1 MKYPA
6 CLFPVKTLVFAL
18 AASGVPGF
26 VFAQSAEAEGAAT
39 ELESIEVTARN
50 RYANGYQPV
59 AADVVGGGN
68 IPLSDIPR
76 SVNVV
81 TAAVLED
88 RRPGS
93 LDEALQTVSGLRQAN
108 TLAGTLDA
116 VVKRGFGGNRDN
128 SILRNGMQ
136 MSQTHLFSPTAERV
150 EVLKG
155 PASVLYGVQDPGGV
169 VNVVTKQPQFKPSY
183 SFDTAVGSH
192 SSRQFGLDFTGPIGD
207 TGLAYRLIADYR
219 QSDYWRNFGERKQT
233 TLAPAIKWVG
243 DGTTLS
249 ASYEYLDYTVPFDRG
264 TFIDSTPGSANYGK
278 PLAIPAKRRLDEP
291 FSEQSGKNHLFQFT
305 ADRHF
310 NEQWKMRFNYG
321 LTYHTYDDWKAR
333 VLNTAA
339 GINTATGQVL
349 RRIDGTQNARLRV
362 HNLAL
367 GVNGDVNW
375 GGVRHKLSFGVE
387 AMRNDRLLAQIYQGN
402 AAGNNRPIDMYNPIY
417 GSITPQPGV
426 NTLDGQ
432 GNNTRQTEELKTAAL
447 YVHDTAYLS
456 DKWIV
461 SGGLRLDYYDQYA
474 GRQNGAK
481 PGRNT
486 KGLPHEFRVN
496 TDNHGWNLSPQIG
509 AVYRINP
516 QWSVYAGYATSFR
529 PQVSIGNEIPGDAK
543 PERGR
548 AFEVGAKYAN
558 ERLSAALAAFHI
570 EKENVRYTTTVGGQ
584 TEARFAGKARS
595 YGLEAEIG
603 GQITDRLGINANYAY
618 TRTQAVEAE
627 PGVAGLPLNNTPR
640 NQFGLYLTYDFGCV
654 AGGHLRGGLGG
665 KFNGSWYIGNT
676 QGGLWKIPSAAT
688 ADAFL
693 SYDTRLGGSRLNVRL
708 NGKNLSNRLYYTSTV
723 ASSAHFPMIAIGNPR
738 EISLSAKLTF

>member
-1 MKYPA
+1 MTRTIRFEAKLLA
-6 CLFPVKTLVFAL
+6 FAL
-18 AASGVPGF
+18 AAVGSPGF
-26 VFAQSAEAEGAAT
+26 VFAQSTEAETAAT
-39 ELESIEVTARN
+39 ELDNIEVTAKY

-59 AADVVGGGN
+59 AADVVGSGN

-93 LDEALQTVSGLRQAN
+93 LDEALQTVSGVRQAN

-116 VVKRGFGGNRDN
+116 VVKRGFGDNRDN

-169 VNVVTKQPQFKPSY
+169 VNVVTKQPQFKPAYAFS
-183 SFDTAVGSH
+183 TEIGNH
-192 SSRQFGLDFTGPIGD
+192 TSRQFGLDVTGPIGD

-219 QSDYWRNFGERKQT
+219 QSDYWRNFGEKRQT
-233 TLAPAIKWVG
+233 TLAPSLKWVG

-278 PLAIPAKRRLDEP
+278 PLNIPAERRLDEP
-291 FSEQSGKNHLFQFT
+291 FSEQQGKNHLFQFT
-305 ADRHF
+305 ADHYF
-310 NEQWKMRFNYG
+310 NDNWKMRFNYG

-333 VLNTAA
+333 IANTAA
-339 GINTATGQVL
+339 GINTVTGRVL
-349 RRIDGTQNARLRV
+349 RRIDGTQDARLRV
-362 HNLAL
+362 HNLSL
-367 GVNGDVNW
+367 GLNGNVQW
-375 GGVRHKLSFGVE
+375 GSVRHKLSFGIE
-387 AMRNDRLLAQIYQGN
+387 AMHNDRLLGQIYQGN
-402 AAGNNRPIDMYNPIY
+402 AAGNNRPINMYDPVY

-426 NTLDGQ
+426 NTIDGQ
-432 GNNTRQTEELKTAAL
+432 GNNTRQTEELKTASL
-447 YVHDTAYLS
+447 YVNDAAYFGE
-456 DKWIV
+456 KWIV

-474 GRQNGAK
+474 GRANRAGVFKA
-481 PGRNT
+481 
-486 KGLPHEFRVN
+486 N

-509 AVYRINP
+509 AVYRISP
-516 QWSVYAGYATSFR
+516 QWSTYASYATSFR
-529 PQVSIGNEIPGDAK
+529 PQVSIGSEIPGDAK

-548 AFEVGAKYAN
+548 AFEVGAKYAGDG
-558 ERLSAALAAFHI
+558 LSAAVAAFHI
-570 EKENVRYTTTVGGQ
+570 LKENVRYTTTVGGE
-584 TEARFAGKARS
+584 TEVRFAGKARS

-603 GQITDRLGINANYAY
+603 GQITDRLGVNANYAY
-618 TRTQAVEAE
+618 THTRALEAE
-627 PGVAGLPLNNTPR
+627 PGVEGLPLNNTPR
-640 NQFGLYLTYDFGCV
+640 NQFGLYLTYDFGRL
-654 AGGHLRGGLGG
+654 AGGNLRGGLGG

-693 SYDTRLGGSRLNVRL
+693 SYDTQLGGSRLNLRL
-708 NGKNLSNRLYYTSTV
+708 NGKNLTNRLYYTSTV
-723 ASSAHFPMIAIGNPR
+723 GSSAHFPMIAIGNPR
-738 EISLSAKLTF
+738 EISLSAKLEF

>member
-1 MKYPA
+1 MKRTFCFEA
-6 CLFPVKTLVFAL
+6 KVLVFAL
-18 AASGVPGF
+18 AAVGSPGF
-26 VFAQSAEAEGAAT
+26 VFAQTAQAEDTAT
-39 ELESIEVTARN
+39 ELENIEVTAKR
-50 RYANGYQPV
+50 RYDNGYQPV

-68 IPLSDIPR
+68 TPLVEIPR

-88 RRPGS
+88 RRPSS
-93 LDEALQTVSGLRQAN
+93 LDEALQTVSGIRQAN

-116 VVKRGFGGNRDN
+116 VVKRGFGDNRDN

-169 VNVVTKQPQFKPSY
+169 VNVVTKQPQFKPAYVLS
-183 SFDTAVGSH
+183 TALGSH
-192 SSRQFGLDFTGPIGD
+192 NSRQFGLDFTGPIGE
-207 TGLAYRLIADYR
+207 TGLAYRLIADHR
-219 QSDYWRNFGERKQT
+219 QSDYWRNFGEKRQT
-233 TLAPAIKWVG
+233 TLAPSVKWVG

-305 ADRHF
+305 ADHYF
-310 NEQWKMRFNYG
+310 NDNWKMRFNYG

-333 VLNTAA
+333 ILNTAS
-339 GINTATGQVL
+339 GIDTATGRVL
-349 RRIDGTQNARLRV
+349 RRIDGTQDARLRV

-367 GVNGDVNW
+367 GVNGDAHW
-375 GGVRHKLSFGVE
+375 GTVRHKLSFGIE
-387 AMRNDRLLAQIYQGN
+387 AMRNDRLLRRIYQGN
-402 AAGNNRPIDMYNPIY
+402 AAGNHTINMYDPQY
-417 GSITPQPGV
+417 GGIAPQPGV
-426 NTLDGQ
+426 NTIDGQ
-432 GNNTRQTEELKTAAL
+432 GNNTRQTEELKTASL
-447 YVHDTAYLS
+447 YVNDAAYFG

-509 AVYRINP
+509 AVYRIHP
-516 QWSVYAGYATSFR
+516 QWSAYAGYATSFR
-529 PQVSIGNEIPGDAK
+529 PQVSIGSEIPGEAK

-548 AFEVGAKYAN
+548 AFEVGAKYAGGQ
-558 ERLSAALAAFHI
+558 LSAAVAAFHI
-570 EKENVRYTTTVGGQ
+570 VKENVRYTTTVGGQ
-584 TEARFAGKARS
+584 TEVRFAGRARS
-595 YGLEAEIG
+595 YGLEAEVG
-603 GQITDRLGINANYAY
+603 GQITERLGINANYAY
-618 TRTQAVEAE
+618 TRTEALEAE

-640 NQFGLYLTYDFGCV
+640 NQFGLYLTYDFGRV
-654 AGGHLRGGLGG
+654 AGGSLRGGLGG
-665 KFNGSWYIGNT
+665 KFNGSWYIGDT
-676 QGGLWKIPSAAT
+676 RGGLWKIPSAAT

-693 SYDTRLGGSRLNVRL
+693 SYDTQVGGSRLNLRL

-738 EISLSAKLTF
+738 EISLSAKLAF